1 MRLLFA
7 FTLLA
12 ASAAYPQSV
21 SFGLKGGVPL
31 SNALKV
37 ANASTYTSD
46 RAPFVIGPVVELGL
60 PLGLAVE
67 ADLLYRRIEYAGSDL
82 QTFAPMTSR
91 TTGQVWELPILAKYR
106 FPGVLLR
113 PYIEAGLSFRRFAAF
128 DQRTTLIGTPSQTS
142 STDQPPEVK
151 GRAAAGA
158 TLGAGLEL
166 HLPVVRLSS
175 EIRYTRWGSTS
186 ILATLGGLT
195 TQLNQ
200 ADLLLGITF

>member
-7 FTLLA
+7 LTLLA

-37 ANASTYTSD
+37 ADPATYTSD
-46 RAPFVIGPVVELGL
+46 RSPFVIGPVVELGL

-67 ADLLYRRIEYAGSDL
+67 ADLLYRRLRYTSS
-82 QTFAPMTSR
+82 TSR
-91 TTGQVWELPILAKYR
+91 TTGQTWEVPILGKYR
-106 FPGVLLR
+106 FPGALLR
-113 PYIEAGLSFRRFAAF
+113 PFIEAGLSFRRFAGF
-128 DQRTTLIGTPSQTS
+128 NTGQL
-142 STDQPPEVK
+142 PEVR

-158 TLGAGLEL
+158 TVGAGLEL
-166 HLPVVRLSS
+166 RLPVVRLSS

-186 ILATLGGLT
+186 IRSALGGIT

>member
-7 FTLLA
+7 FTFLA

-31 SNALKV
+31 ANALKV
-37 ANASTYTSD
+37 TDPATYTSD
-46 RAPFVIGPVVELGL
+46 RSPFVIGPAVELGL

-67 ADLLYRRIEYAGSDL
+67 ADLLYRRLHWASS
-82 QTFAPMTSR
+82 TSA
-91 TTGQVWELPILAKYR
+91 TTGQTWEFPILAKYR
-106 FPGVLLR
+106 FPGPLLR
-113 PYIEAGLSFRRFAAF
+113 PFIDAGISFRRFAAF
-128 DQRTTLIGTPSQTS
+128 

-151 GRAAAGA
+151 GRAATGA
-158 TLGAGLEL
+158 TIGAGLEL

-175 EIRYTRWGSTS
+175 EIRYTRWGTTS
-186 ILATLGGLT
+186 IRATLGGLT

>member
-7 FTLLA
+7 LTLLA

-37 ANASTYTSD
+37 ADTSTYTSD
-46 RAPFVIGPVVELGL
+46 RSPFVIGPVVELGL

-67 ADLLYRRIEYAGSDL
+67 ADLLYRRLRYDSSASG
-82 QTFAPMTSR
+82 

-113 PYIEAGLSFRRFAAF
+113 PYIEAGLSFRRFARF
-128 DQRTTLIGTPSQTS
+128 DQTTPSG
-142 STDQPPEVK
+142 STNQPPEVR
-151 GRAAAGA
+151 GRAAAGG

-166 HLPVVRLSS
+166 KVLVVRLSS

-186 ILATLGGLT
+186 IRATLGGLT

-200 ADLLLGITF
+200 ADFLLGITF

>member
-37 ANASTYTSD
+37 ANTSTYTSD
-46 RAPFVIGPVVELGL
+46 RSPFVIGPVVELGL
-60 PLGLAVE
+60 PLGIGVE
-67 ADLLYRRIEYAGSDL
+67 ADLLYRRLHYDSS
-82 QTFAPMTSR
+82 TSR
-91 TTGQVWELPILAKYR
+91 TTGQVWEVPILAKYR
-106 FPGVLLR
+106 FPGALLR
-113 PYIEAGLSFRRFAAF
+113 PFIGAGLSFRRFARI
-128 DQRTTLIGTPSQTS
+128 DQTTQSS
-142 STDQPPEVK
+142 STNQPPEVR
-151 GRAAAGA
+151 GRAAIGA
-158 TLGAGLEL
+158 TVGAGLEL

-186 ILATLGGLT
+186 IRATLGGLT

-200 ADLLLGITF
+200 ADFLLGITF

>member
-7 FTLLA
+7 LALLA

-37 ANASTYTSD
+37 ADPATYTSN
-46 RAPFVIGPVVELGL
+46 RSPFVIGPAVELGL

-67 ADLLYRRIEYAGSDL
+67 ADLLYRRLHYASSTG
-82 QTFAPMTSR
+82 AI
-91 TTGQVWELPILAKYR
+91 TGQTWEVPILAKYR
-106 FPGVLLR
+106 FPGALLR
-113 PYIEAGLSFRRFAAF
+113 PYIQAGLSFRRFAAF
-128 DQRTTLIGTPSQTS
+128 N
-142 STDQPPEVK
+142 TDQPPEVR
-151 GRAAAGA
+151 GRGA
-158 TLGAGLEL
+158 TGATVGAGLEL

-175 EIRYTRWGSTS
+175 EMRYTRWGTTS
-186 ILATLGGLT
+186 IRSALGGLT

-200 ADLLLGITF
+200 ADFLLGITF

>member
-37 ANASTYTSD
+37 ADTSTYTSD
-46 RAPFVIGPVVELGL
+46 RSPFVIGPVVELGL
-60 PLGLAVE
+60 PLGLGVE
-67 ADLLYRRIEYAGSDL
+67 ADLLYRRLHYDSS
-82 QTFAPMTSR
+82 TSG

-113 PYIEAGLSFRRFAAF
+113 PCIEAGLSFRRFARL
-128 DQRTTLIGTPSQTS
+128 DQSTQTS
-142 STDQPPEVK
+142 STNQPPEVK
-151 GRAAAGA
+151 GRAAIGA
-158 TLGAGLEL
+158 TVGAGLEL
-166 HLPVVRLSS
+166 KVLVVRLSS

-186 ILATLGGLT
+186 IRATLGGLT

-200 ADLLLGITF
+200 ADFLLGITF